1 MLMKNPEPGRP
12 ASPATT
18 RARRHDASR
27 VLLVTTCHL
36 PSTARLAM
44 AFAEVGCH
52 VAVACPGTHP
62 ARHTKA
68 VSQLLPYS
76 AFRPMHA
83 LANAIRQSAPD
94 HVFPCDERAV
104 RHLHHLHAETDR
116 PEIRELIERSIGPAS
131 SYAVTETRHD
141 LLRMASAQGVRVPQS
156 VTIHNTADLHAWRGV
171 QPFPWVLKADGSW
184 AGLGVRIV
192 DSLPDAEAALSE
204 MDRPTSGALALRE
217 MLLEGDLF
225 WLKPWLARQRP
236 VMSAQ
241 QYIEGRP
248 ANCAVACWNGEVL
261 TSIAVEAVMTESATG
276 PCTAVRVVDNPEMI
290 EAAVCVTRALGIT
303 GFAGFDFM
311 IETAT
316 GTPWMIE
323 MNPRNT
329 PICHLALSQGRDL
342 VDAIASRIAGR
353 PARPRQPVT
362 SNDTILFFPQIWQNN
377 PGSVLL
383 GEAFHDVPWEEPALV
398 RELMKPEIRDRY
410 WVTRWL
416 RRIWLQAKVR
426 KAAAGVPVRQNP
438 LTSR

>member
-1 MLMKNPEPGRP
+1 MLTKNPEPGPP

-18 RARRHDASR
+18 WARRHDISR

-52 VAVACPGTHP
+52 VAVACPGSHP
-62 ARHTKA
+62 VRHTKA

-76 AFRPMHA
+76 AFRPKQS
-83 LANAIRQSAPD
+83 LVSAIRQSAPD

-104 RHLHHLHAETDR
+104 RHLHQLQTETHR
-116 PEIRELIERSIGPAS
+116 PEIRHLIESSVGAAS
-131 SYAVTETRHD
+131 NYAITETRHD
-141 LLRMASAQGVRVPQS
+141 LLRLAGAQGVRVPRS
-156 VTIHNTADLHAWRGV
+156 IAIHDVSDLHAWRRI

-192 DSLPDAEAALSE
+192 NSLPEAENALAE
-204 MDRPTSGALALRE
+204 MDRPTSGALAIRE
-217 MLLEGDLF
+217 MLLERDLF

-261 TSIAVEAVMTESATG
+261 ASMAVEAVMTESATG

-290 EAAVCVTRALGIT
+290 DAAARVTSALGLT

-342 VDAIASRIAGR
+342 VDTIASRIAGR

-377 PGSVLL
+377 PGTTLV

-410 WVTRWL
+410 WITRRM
-416 RRIWLQAKVR
+416 RRLWLQAKMR
-426 KAAAGVPVRQNP
+426 KAAPGVPVRRDP
-438 LTSR
+438 LTLR